1 MSSAIALGS
10 VNNPTRARRRASVA
24 GPVLALGGAAVGV
37 AVGFQIGG
45 PAGAAVGALVG
56 AFVGTLAAFMVRSI
70 EVTLHPDGR
79 VTARVEY
86 W

>member
-37 AVGFQIGG
+37 
-45 PAGAAVGALVG
+45 GARFGLG
-56 AFVGTLAAFMVRSI
+56 I
-70 EVTLHPDGR
+70 
-79 VTARVEY
+79 
-86 W
+86 